1 MMCPLGRFQFSGGN
15 LQKFIVGR
23 EIMRQPEVFIVAQ
36 PTWGVDVGAAA
47 QIHAEIRQLKQ
58 AGCAVL
64 VISEELDEL
73 FELCDR
79 MHVIAKGRLSP
90 SIAKEAATR
99 EQIGL
104 WMSGLWNV
112 NASDQTEV
120 AHA

>member
-1 MMCPLGRFQFSGGN
+1 

-23 EIMRQPEVFIVAQ
+23 EIMRHPEVFIVAQ

-47 QIHAEIRQLKQ
+47 QIHGEIRQLKQ

-79 MHVIAKGRLSP
+79 MYVIAKGRLSP
-90 SIAKEAATR
+90 SVATADASR

-104 WMSGLWNV
+104 WMSGLWE
-112 NASDQTEV
+112 DQATEARGQHV
-120 AHA
+120 